1 MFTFLYIIVFQSF
14 VLLSVVVNLVAPR
27 RDVTGVFHYLLSQS
41 HPGLILRNFYQ
52 QRQKKIFTCQNL
64 IQKCS
69 IQHLNKQILAVC
81 YLKSINPQR
90 AIQLMST
97 SFLLQWIINVSE
109 KSHTVFTVTW
119 KLFYQFSE
127 LLKTSTF
134 SENDI

>member
-27 RDVTGVFHYLLSQS
+27 RDVAGVFHYLLSQS

-69 IQHLNKQILAVC
+69 IQHLNNRILAVC

-90 AIQLMST
+90 AIQPVST